1 MTKIQLPSPFTFSQ
15 SSLQDYNDCPR
26 RFQLRYIDHLA
37 WPAVETEPTQD
48 YERHQQ
54 EGSLFH
60 RMVQQH
66 ILGIPT
72 EKLSALAN
80 SENLSRWWNAYQKD
94 FGNIKDSKNLK
105 LYPEYS
111 LSAPIGEHRIVAKF
125 DTIAI
130 EPGKKAII
138 YDWKTYRKR
147 PRDEY
152 LATRWQ
158 TRLYTALLVRAG
170 KHLNNDISI
179 SPEQIEMVYWFSNFS
194 NEPAKFSYSEAKYKR
209 DWALVEK
216 IVDEISSASKFPM
229 SEDEHPCKFCAYRS
243 YCDRGKKAGE
253 WDDFDGEIDVEESFE
268 IDFEQIGEIAF

>member
-1 MTKIQLPSPFTFSQ
+1 MLPSPFIFSQ

-37 WPAVETEPTQD
+37 WPAVETEPTQE
-48 YERHQQ
+48 YEKHQQ

-66 ILGIPT
+66 IIGIPA

-80 SENLSRWWNAYQKD
+80 SENLNRWWDAYQRHAPNFD
-94 FGNIKDSKNLK
+94 GYA
-105 LYPEYS
+105 LYPEYT
-111 LSAPIGEHRIVAKF
+111 LSAPLGKHRIVAKY
-125 DTIAI
+125 DLIAI
-130 EPGKKAII
+130 KPGEKAII

-147 PRDEY
+147 PKNEY

-158 TRLYTALLVRAG
+158 TRLYSALLGRAG
-170 KHLNNDISI
+170 SHLNGGKPLV
-179 SPEQIEMVYWFSNFS
+179 PERIEMVYWFSNFPD
-194 NEPAKFSYSEAKYKR
+194 NPAKFAYNVSKSER
-209 DWALVEK
+209 DWDVIEK
-216 IVDEISSASKFPM
+216 IVNEISSTSEFEM

-243 YCDRGKKAGE
+243 YCDRGAKAGE
-253 WDDFDGEIDVEESFE
+253 WDEFDGEVETEESFE

>member
-1 MTKIQLPSPFTFSQ
+1 MTTPQLPSPFTFSQ

-66 ILGIPT
+66 LLGLPAK
-72 EKLSALAN
+72 KLSAQAR
-80 SENLSRWWNAYQKD
+80 SENLSRWWDAYQQQAPALD
-94 FGNIKDSKNLK
+94 GYA
-105 LYPEYS
+105 LYPEYT
-111 LSAPIGEHRIVAKF
+111 LSAPLGEHRLVAKY
-125 DTIAI
+125 DLIAI
-130 EPGKKAII
+130 KPGEKAII

-147 PRDEY
+147 PRDEH

-158 TRLYTALLVRAG
+158 TRLYSALLGRASN
-170 KHLNNDISI
+170 HLNKNTPIA
-179 SPEQIEMVYWFSNFS
+179 PEQIEMIYWFSNFP
-194 NEPAKFSYSEAKYKR
+194 NDPARFAYTEAKSLR
-209 DWALVEK
+209 DWEVIEN
-216 IVDEISSASKFPM
+216 IVSEIASAKEFEM
-229 SEDEHPCKFCAYRS
+229 SEDEHPCRFCAYRS
-243 YCDRGKKAGE
+243 YCDRGTKAGE
-253 WDDFDGEIDVEESFE
+253 WDEFDGEVDVEESFE